1 MQELDWNDLRHLLA
15 LGREGRPAAAAR
27 RLGVNETTVTRR
39 LRAAERALGR
49 RLFLRGGDGRLQPT
63 EAGARVLAHAE
74 RVERELAALGEA
86 LGGGDLAVAGGV
98 RLTAVPLLLNRLL
111 IPALP
116 ALLTRHPQLR
126 LELVGEPRDLDLTRR
141 EADLALRLARPRG
154 GGRGVLARRLGWLD
168 YTLVAPAGLD
178 REAVE
183 QLPWIGYEEGM
194 AALPQARWIEAAAGT
209 APRPLAVNDAEAVLA
224 AVRAGLGRSLLP
236 RALAAAEPGLQCL
249 ETAET
254 PPRREIWLLAH
265 ADLRPLPR
273 IGAVTTWLRETLAA
287 AGIARPSA

>member
-1 MQELDWNDLRHLLA
+1 MQDLDWNDLRHLLA
-15 LGREGRPAAAAR
+15 LGREGRAAAAAR

-39 LRAAERALGR
+39 LRAAEQAVGR

-74 RVERELAALGEA
+74 RVERELAVLGEA
-86 LGGGDLAVAGGV
+86 LGGGDLTVAGSV

-116 ALLTRHPQLR
+116 ALLARHPQLR
-126 LELVGEPRDLDLTRR
+126 LELLGESRDLDLTRR

-154 GGRGVLARRLGWLD
+154 GGRGVLARRLGRLD
-168 YTLVAPAGLD
+168 YVAVAPAGLAPD
-178 REAVE
+178 AAGR
-183 QLPWIGYEEGM
+183 LPWIGYEEAM
-194 AALPQARWIEAAAGT
+194 AGLPQAGWIEAAAGP
-209 APRPLAVNDAEAVLA
+209 APRRLAVNDAEAILA

-249 ETAET
+249 ETAEA
-254 PPRREIWLLAH
+254 PPSREVWLLVH

-273 IGAVTTWLRETLAA
+273 LDAVIAWLEETLAA
-287 AGIARPSA
+287 AGIAPPAS

>member
-1 MQELDWNDLRHLLA
+1 MQDLDWNDLRHLLA

-27 RLGVNETTVTRR
+27 RLGVNETTVARR

-86 LGGGDLAVAGGV
+86 LGGGDLTVAGTV

-116 ALLTRHPQLR
+116 RLLARHPQLR
-126 LELVGEPRDLDLTRR
+126 LELLGEPRDLDLTRR

-154 GGRGVLARRLGWLD
+154 GGRGVLARRLGRLD
-168 YTLVAPAGLD
+168 YALVAPAGLD
-178 REAVE
+178 GEAVE

-194 AALPQARWIEAAAGT
+194 AGLPPARWIEAAAGT
-209 APRPLAVNDAEAVLA
+209 APRPLAVNDAEAILA

-236 RALAAAEPGLQCL
+236 RALASVEPELQCL
-249 ETAET
+249 EPAEA
-254 PPRREIWLLAH
+254 PPSRELWLLIH

-273 IGAVTTWLRETLAA
+273 LDAVVVWLEETLAR
-287 AGIARPSA
+287 AGIARAPG